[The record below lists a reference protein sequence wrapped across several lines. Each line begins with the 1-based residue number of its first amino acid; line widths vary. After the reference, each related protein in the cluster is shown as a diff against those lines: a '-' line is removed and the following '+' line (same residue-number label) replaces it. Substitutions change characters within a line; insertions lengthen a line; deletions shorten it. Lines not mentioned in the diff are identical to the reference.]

1 MDLEQVRTRVE
12 AVVRETLGID
22 PLDDGRS
29 LLAGRSSLAV
39 TRFWVELETEFG
51 VELDLQALTGV
62 AGLDELS
69 RQVAAATATRQGTIE
84 PDIGGEPTAGN
95 GLLPQQEAYLIGTN
109 ATLTVDAVGCRQYVR
124 LRLPA
129 VDIDNLVT
137 AWHALA
143 ARHQAL
149 RSVVTAAGLLEV
161 DAVDPGQLLTVVR
174 KPSDPDARSRPDTP
188 DRPGAASEYPAVVAM
203 VVVDERGD
211 AVVHLTLDMLL
222 LDGYST
228 ELLLAEWGALYGGRP
243 LPAPPVGGIRSA
255 IDTVT
260 ARTTAPL
267 DPVCGEV
274 LDELRG
280 IAPRC
285 VAPPKPSGQRRDS
298 VAGSLTT
305 AEWAAVRSWAEQ
317 HEISASSA
325 VSAAFLVSQV
335 RALGGSVLA
344 AVTLSSRPWLARGS
358 ETSMGPF
365 SSSIPVVADD
375 RLELAELVAAV
386 HGQVWRGLE
395 HPQLSAVAVARAARR
410 SAKDLAHQAIDDIG
424 LAFTSMIDAVP
435 ARNADS
441 FAHRIEWESV
451 ETAGIALDCQVWQDN
466 GALRFRW
473 DVADP
478 RAWPTP
484 IDIAMADF
492 ENLLRSFGASTVALP
507 VAPTALQESYVV
519 ARTDAD
525 TARGCNVT
533 FSYDVPS
540 AALDR
545 LDETVAAWFGTY
557 ELLAVGLARNG
568 SLVKLAEPP
577 AAWRVPVVHEI
588 GWDRIIADGVQR
600 ADVHTAVR
608 ALLLRRSRP
617 LGAWPAATVAASV
630 DERHA
635 QIHIA
640 LDISVVDAP
649 WCHFLSR
656 ELMRM
661 LSGAQPL
668 GRLAGPPIDILDQQR
683 AGPPACRSDHW
694 EARLTALHDRFG
706 DAVAPSVHGTSAG
719 RMRLEG
725 VPADLAGLR
734 HTAHN
739 VGCTVDALLLAAF
752 LTACADE
759 LDTEVPVTVVRW
771 GEHPNSTGL
780 TRLSWVAA
788 TRPAVPVREL
798 AAELHSMLAAD
809 LAADEVEGLRVR
821 RRLHRGAATGAA
833 AATLVFTCDVDA
845 ARWTLAQ
852 DYRLA
857 AWGSA
862 TPGVHLDCVSV
873 SAGEVLRFGWDI
885 DPAAFADGWEV
896 AAFARYSRMVHSL
909 AADVAPPTP
918 PRGRLTHAEYR
929 QVIHA
934 FNRTQR
940 SFDAGLAAHARFE
953 QAAAAEPA
961 AVAIVT
967 ASDRVTYRELDRWAD
982 RIAAELHEFGVV
994 PGDLVVVGCD
1004 RGAAMV
1010 AAVLGV
1016 LKVGAAYVP
1025 VEPTIPIGRLR
1036 SVLEQTG
1043 ATIALGDTSAASWPE
1058 VAVRHVD
1065 VSPARYGDAAVRGG
1079 WTAPRHDPE
1088 RLAYVIFTSGT
1099 TGTPKGVAVSHRCVA
1114 NLVQWCWRTYAF
1126 NRADYGLAVAALGFD
1141 LSVFDIFGLLGVG
1154 ARIYVADERE
1164 RRDPAALQRIL
1175 AAGITLWNSAP
1186 AALAQLRPLLR
1197 DPLPQLRLIFLSG
1210 DYTPLDLPAALRQV
1224 SPDVQVESLG
1234 GATEATVWSN
1244 RFTVDEVDPQWR
1256 SIPYGRPIDNARY
1269 YVLDHGL
1276 APCPI
1281 GAEGDLYIA
1290 GDCLAAGYWGASALT
1305 ARAFVADPHGDRPG
1319 ARMYRTGDRAYLG
1332 ADRQLVF
1339 AGRADHQVKIR
1350 GYRVEL
1356 AEVEHHVRQ
1365 CPDVLDAVVLAR
1377 RDDIG
1382 DTKLVAYVRTSAATV
1397 TLAAIRSSCKESLPE
1412 YMLPNHLVCLE
1423 VFPVTA
1429 NGKLDRDALPWP
1441 VRGAEYAPDPVR
1453 RYGDVAAL
1461 DELVAAFTAALGY
1474 PIDPDADI
1482 WDQGATSFTLVKV
1495 SEDVKGL
1502 FGRPIGVAE
1511 VLAEPTLRGIAAALA
1526 DSGPAA
1532 SANEV
1537 AHLPDAAADEIA
1549 EAAAVSG
1556 TAQIDFFSSASR
1568 AAFKA
1573 EHRNRRRAEP
1583 GRSTI
1588 PLARR
1593 TGGDQ
1598 TVRQSIREFAEGTIE
1613 VAVLGELLALLAA
1626 PSPGVQ
1632 RFRYPSAGDC
1642 YGVQTYV
1649 LVRDGRV
1656 NGIAPGTYYYRPETH
1671 EFERVGAGLPREAH
1685 FYYNRELFDH
1695 AAFEIYLVGALDSIE
1710 PLYGENAARY
1720 LAIEAGCM
1728 TQLLQEHQAELG
1740 LGLCPIGEVSLA
1752 PLRAALDLGEHH
1764 LFLCSLLGGATRVP
1778 VASGGDERSRSTTA
1792 RMNES
1797 TSALIG
1803 LSAMLPGCQEVG
1815 LATLLE
1821 TSGSGLGPGRSG
1833 GVSGRGGWLDSVDR
1847 IDAELLGLTPLEAAR
1862 TDPQLLL
1869 AVESVWSA
1877 LEDAGYTS
1885 DQLTRSAG
1893 RIGVFVATMW
1903 HDFDKSGDAA
1913 GTHGRAG
1920 TLSSDIC
1927 QRISHHFGFDG
1938 PSIAVDAGCCSTLT
1952 AIHLA
1957 RQSMA
1962 NQECSAAVVVGANLI
1977 LHDSHLDLLRE
1988 WSLVA
1993 EHPDADYLPAFAA
2006 AANGWLPGEAVG
2018 AVVLRPLPAAESA
2031 GDTVLAVI
2039 EASHAGHHG
2048 GGQRFE
2054 SPSVEGMVRSL
2065 HETLARA
2072 GATADDIGYVECAAA
2087 GSALADAAEVEALSR
2102 VLGERAAEGAPLPI
2116 GTVKST
2122 LGHAEAASGIA
2133 QLARV
2138 VAQIGTGTIL
2148 PTPASDELNPMVPW
2162 PYLPVRV
2169 SRTGEP
2175 LSAGTPLTVVQG
2187 FAAGGGF
2194 AHLLLRAHHRHN
2206 DRGDRDAQPSR
2217 PRAVVWS
2224 GATRDQLIASLSRL
2238 GEWLATDA
2246 AADVSLD
2253 DLAFSTQRGR
2263 TALHWRWGCQARTVA
2278 ELRANIE
2285 AALAFPDQHL
2295 AHHTRRGQLEPGR
2308 DDGERLEL
2316 WLRGSLASW
2325 TPDTAPG
2332 QLIPLPRTALLRTR
2346 LPQDRRTVPAGAA
2359 AVGNLDGEVSARFVA
2374 AFVEATGRQ
2383 PHEGELD
2390 TPLESSAWSSFTLE
2404 RLAAALTARDLPIE
2418 ATAFFAHRT
2427 LREAVAGA
2435 VSVERETMVGTEPKP
2450 VASSAA
2456 DIAVVGMAGRFPGA
2470 SDLDS
2475 FWRLLR
2481 DGVDAVGSMPPG
2493 RKGYEWPEEVLRG
2506 GFLDAPEQFDA
2517 GFFGITPMDADLM
2530 DPQERVFL
2538 EVAWAALEDA
2548 GYPPARLE
2556 RACDGS
2562 VGVFAAT
2569 MYSDYSFVGVEER
2582 TEGRLVST
2590 GSSTAGIAN
2599 RVSYAFDLHGPSM
2612 TVDSMCSASLTAV
2625 HLACQSLH
2633 AGECGVVLVGGV
2645 NLVIH
2650 PMRLIEQRQ
2659 LGMASARGR
2668 CQPFGSGA
2676 DGIVP
2681 GEGAGVLVCKT
2692 LARAVADGDR
2702 IHAVIRGTAV
2712 GHTGRVNGYQVPD
2725 PAAEAAV
2732 MRTALANAGVEPA
2745 EVGYIEAH
2753 GTGTRIG
2760 DPIEVEAVNR
2770 VLGMG
2775 RPTRPIGS
2783 VKSNIGHL
2791 EGAAGIAGLIKVILQ
2806 LRHRWL
2812 APTLHAAEL
2821 NPLVDWTAAAVHVQ
2835 QYGTA
2840 WPASAT
2846 DGHTEVPRVG
2856 CVSSF
2861 GAGGATAHV
2870 VVAEAPVVRA
2880 TPAVADAGPE
2890 VIVLSAKSAS
2900 ALRRSAQRLLAW
2912 LDRGAVEVV
2921 DPAAR
2926 QSDSVVL
2933 ERIEQ
2938 LLESARPDQLAF
2950 EIARALGD
2958 RSARPAAVGTRR
2970 SDKDVR
2976 LRDLAFTLQVG
2987 RQPMVER
2994 FAVVSSSI
3002 AEVRDSL
3009 RLFLTGSPTPAKPDS
3024 ARTEAELLCARWLSG
3039 ESIDW
3044 AALPANSSGC
3054 LIDIPTYPF
3063 EPEPHWYNPAIRYPG
3078 TGWADDV
3085 SKGHGN
3091 HGLSSEVLLA
3101 EVRWVPQAAQPAAPH
3116 TRPRLVFV
3124 AADPG
3129 HGLRTDI
3136 AAAGHLI
3143 VDSLPTDH
3151 AAARQLLDDL
3161 SRRADAIVDICDLGD
3176 DSGTHR
3182 GARWQLVRAAARSRR
3197 RVRWLHIGHADE
3209 RHAAASGQAGL
3220 VSALTAEAPTFHGTL
3235 LSTDETGPDLI
3246 RRIEAQV
3253 GSPEFRVEYR
3263 SGIRHLAT
3271 LASVAP
3277 REGRARPL
3285 DPERPYLVTG
3295 GTGRLGLLVASH
3307 LAARGARRIVLCG
3320 ARVVPERA
3328 SGERAERIHR
3338 RIDQLR
3344 AAGVQVELYIGDLAA
3359 PELAT
3364 LCRRVTD
3371 SWGPWAGVV
3380 HCAGLMPR
3388 VGELA
3393 TADLAEQLRVFDAK
3407 CGLWQSPNRA
3417 EIEREQPDF
3426 IILFSSVAATVP
3438 ALAAGVSAYAAA
3450 NCYLD
3455 ETAVR
3460 HQLPGVV
3467 AIAWPEWETGGMVGG
3482 DTRGIG
3488 LDVLSVGD
3496 GLAVLDLA
3504 MDGRLASHTVVVTG
3518 RARHELDRLLELPR
3532 VTAREPDAAAG
3543 PQYEST
3549 GEIPVALT
3557 KVFEEVLGLA
3567 GADLDPDA
3575 ALHDLGVGSVALAEL
3590 TVALEKLLDRPVAPT
3605 DLLAHPTLRGIAGM
3619 LGDSPPVTAN
3629 PAAGQVHSDIGARVT
3644 REPGRGRV
3652 AVVGMSCRF
3661 PGADTLEQFWSN
3673 LLSGINSIQE
3683 VPGDRWDVE
3692 SVYAAASGPGRTN
3705 SRWGG
3710 FVSGVDTFDPD
3721 AFGLTAAQGISIDPT
3736 IRLVLEGVDACLA
3749 DAGYRREEIAGSAT
3763 GVFIGARMSDYRRR
3777 SIRQHGHA
3785 GAGGDQNFIAA
3796 LSAHVYDLHGPALV
3810 VDTACSSPLTALALA
3825 RQSLLEGDIS
3835 VALVGGAEYLL
3846 DEQPYLE
3853 FSAMG
3858 ALSSHGACRTF
3869 SAEADG
3875 FVPGEGCAVLLVK
3888 RLEDAIAD
3896 GDTIRAVVDGVAV
3909 GNDGWTMGLTTPSID
3924 GQERVVRRA
3933 LRSSGRTPAQIG
3945 MVEAHGTA
3953 TLIGDPIELKALSNV
3968 FDGAVAPQS
3977 CAVGSVKSNIG
3988 HLLGAAGAAGL
3999 VKAILAVQHGIIP
4012 PTLHCDQPNP
4022 RFDFAASPFFPAIEA
4037 IPWPDRYVERVAGVS
4052 AFGLGGTNAHAVISA
4067 PDPDWRGVR
4076 KPLAAPVYRRT
4087 RMWLAATESALATVP
4102 QPLPRERPVAARP
4115 ASNGRPGYSD
4125 ARTTSLLLL
4134 DLAEAPS
4141 AAQLG
4146 SEPLDP
4152 EPEPA
4157 LLGEFVRAVAEVAP
4171 EVPAAAVRADS
4182 TLSDL
4187 GLASIE
4193 RAEVLIRAMES
4204 LGVKIPVS
4212 NFAKTMTLGEISAL
4226 LGGGA

>member
-22 PLDDGRS
+22 PRDTGKP

-39 TRFWVELETEFG
+39 TRCWVELETEFG
-51 VELDLQALTGV
+51 VELDLQALLAVT
-62 AGLDELS
+62 GLDELS
-69 RQVAAATATRQGTIE
+69 RQVATATRSVGIE
-84 PDIGGEPTAGN
+84 PEIGESATGT

-124 LRLPA
+124 LNLPA
-129 VDIDNLVT
+129 VDVDHLVG
-137 AWHALA
+137 AWNAMA

-149 RSVVTAAGLLEV
+149 RSVVTSAGVLEV

-174 KPSDPDARSRPDTP
+174 KPSDLDAEARTSTLSQ
-188 DRPGAASEYPAVVAM
+188 PGEAAKYPAVVAM
-203 VVVDERGD
+203 VVVDDRGD

-228 ELLLAEWGALYGGRP
+228 ELLLAEWGALYKGRT

-255 IDTVT
+255 ITTLT
-260 ARTTAPL
+260 AKTTAPL
-267 DPVCGEV
+267 DRACGEV
-274 LDELRG
+274 LGALRD

-285 VAPPKPSGQRRDS
+285 VAPPKPTGQRRDS
-298 VAGSLTT
+298 VSGSLTS
-305 AEWAAVRSWAEQ
+305 AEWASVRSWAEQ
-317 HEISASSA
+317 HEISAPSA
-325 VSAAFLVSQV
+325 VLAAFFVSQV
-335 RALGGSVLA
+335 RALGGSVIA

-365 SSSIPVVADD
+365 SSSIPVIADD
-375 RLELAELVAAV
+375 RLDFAELAAAV
-386 HGQVWRGLE
+386 HGQVWHGLE
-395 HPQLSAVAVARAARR
+395 NPQLSAVAVARAARR
-410 SAKDLAHQAIDDIG
+410 GAKDLAHNAIDDIG

-435 ARNADS
+435 ARDADS
-441 FAHRIEWESV
+441 FARHIEWESV
-451 ETAGIALDCQVWQDN
+451 VTSGVALDCQVWQDE

-478 RAWPTP
+478 RAWSTP
-484 IDIAMADF
+484 IDITMAEF
-492 ENLLRSFGASTVALP
+492 ENLLRSLGTATVALP
-507 VAPTALQESYVV
+507 VTPTALQESYVV
-519 ARTDAD
+519 ARTEAG
-525 TARGCNVT
+525 TAQGCNVT

-540 AALDR
+540 GALDR
-545 LDETVAAWFGTY
+545 LAETVAAWFGTY
-557 ELLAVGLARNG
+557 ELLAVGLTSTG
-568 SLVKLAEPP
+568 SVVELAEPP
-577 AAWRVPVVHEI
+577 TAWRVPVVREI
-588 GWDRIIADGVQR
+588 DGDTVIAGGEHR
-600 ADVHTAVR
+600 GDVHTAVR
-608 ALLLRRSRP
+608 SLLLQRSRP
-617 LGAWPAATVAASV
+617 LGAWPAAAVAASV
-630 DERHA
+630 DESRT
-635 QIHIA
+635 QVHIA
-640 LDISVVDAP
+640 LDISVLDAP

-661 LSGAQPL
+661 LSGARPL
-668 GRLAGPPIDILDQQR
+668 GRLAGPPIDILDQER
-683 AGPPACRSDHW
+683 AGPPVFRSDHW
-694 EARLTALHDRFG
+694 EARLTALHEQFG
-706 DAVAPSVHGTSAG
+706 DAVGPSLQGTSA
-719 RMRLEG
+719 RRSRLEG
-725 VPADLAGLR
+725 VPADLAGLKR
-734 HTAHN
+734 TAHA
-739 VGCTVDALLLAAF
+739 VGCTIDALLLAAF

-759 LDTEVPVTVVRW
+759 LEMEVPVTVVRW

-788 TRPAVPVREL
+788 TRPAVAVREL
-798 AAELHSMLAAD
+798 AAELHTMLVAD
-809 LAADEVEGLRVR
+809 LAADQVEGLRVR
-821 RRLHRGAATGAA
+821 RRLHRAATTDAA
-833 AATLVFTCDVDA
+833 PATLVFTCDVDA
-845 ARWTLAQ
+845 ARWRLAD

-885 DPAAFADGWEV
+885 DPAAFGDGWEV
-896 AAFARYSRMVHSL
+896 PAFARYAQLVHSL
-909 AADVAPPTP
+909 AAGVEPPTA

-934 FNRTQR
+934 FNRTQHP
-940 SFDAGLAAHARFE
+940 FDAGVAAHARFE
-953 QAAAAEPA
+953 QAATARPD
-961 AVAIVT
+961 AVAVVT
-967 ASDRVTYRELDRWAD
+967 ASDRVTYGELDGWAD
-982 RIAAELHEFGVV
+982 RIAAELHELGVV

-1025 VEPTIPIGRLR
+1025 VEPTIPIERLR
-1036 SVLEQTG
+1036 SVLQQTG
-1043 ATIALGDTSAASWPE
+1043 ATIALGDKSAPSWPE
-1058 VAVRHVD
+1058 VRHID
-1065 VSPARYGDAAVRGG
+1065 VSPARYGRAGHG
-1079 WTAPRHDPE
+1079 TWQAPGHDPK

-1099 TGTPKGVAVSHRCVA
+1099 TGTPKGVAVSHRAVA
-1114 NLVQWCWRTYAF
+1114 NLLQWCWRTYQF
-1126 NRADYGLAVAALGFD
+1126 NRDDYGLAVAALGFD

-1154 ARIYVADERE
+1154 ARIYVADSTE

-1175 AAGITLWNSAP
+1175 ADGITFWNSAP
-1186 AALAQLRPLLR
+1186 AALAQLRPLLQ
-1197 DPLPQLRLIFLSG
+1197 DPLPQLRLIFSSG

-1224 SPDVQVESLG
+1224 CPDVRVESLG

-1269 YVLDHGL
+1269 YVLDDGL

-1281 GAEGDLYIA
+1281 GVEGDLYIG
-1290 GDCLAAGYWGASALT
+1290 GDCLAEGYWGASALT
-1305 ARAFVADPHGDRPG
+1305 ARSFVADPHSDRPG
-1319 ARMYRTGDRAYLG
+1319 ARMYLTGDRAYLG
-1332 ADRQLVF
+1332 GDLQLVF
-1339 AGRADHQVKIR
+1339 AGRVDHQVKVR

-1356 AEVEHHVRQ
+1356 AEVEHHVRG

-1397 TLAAIRSSCKESLPE
+1397 TLPAIRSFCKDSLPE

-1441 VRGAEYAPDPVR
+1441 VPVAADVPASVR
-1453 RYGDVAAL
+1453 RSGDVAVL

-1474 PIDPDADI
+1474 SIDPDLDI

-1495 SEDVKGL
+1495 SEDVKRV

-1511 VLAEPTLRGIAAALA
+1511 VLEEPTLRGIAAAL
-1526 DSGPAA
+1526 SGS
-1532 SANEV
+1532 SAEPVSQMSHV
-1537 AHLPDAAADEIA
+1537 AVA
-1549 EAAAVSG
+1549 EESAEPTVASG
-1556 TAQIDFFSSASR
+1556 TGQIDFFSSDSR

-1583 GRSTI
+1583 DRLKV
-1588 PLARR
+1588 PLAGRTVDERAMRR
-1593 TGGDQ
+1593 S
-1598 TVRQSIREFAEGTIE
+1598 VREFAEDTIE
-1613 VAVLGELLALLAA
+1613 VAALGELLALLAA
-1626 PSPGVQ
+1626 PVDGVQ
-1632 RFRYPSAGDC
+1632 RYRYPSAGDC

-1685 FYYNRELFDH
+1685 FYYNRELFDQ
-1695 AAFEIYLVGALDSIE
+1695 AAFEIYLIGALDSIE

-1728 TQLLQEHQAELG
+1728 TQLLQERQAEWG

-1764 LFLCSLLGGATRVP
+1764 LFLCSLLGGGSPVP
-1778 VASGGDERSRSTTA
+1778 VSSSNERTSRSA
-1792 RMNES
+1792 SAQLDES
-1797 TSALIG
+1797 PTALIG

-1815 LATLLE
+1815 LATLLQ
-1821 TSGSGLGPGRSG
+1821 TNGSGLGPGRSG
-1833 GVSGRGGWLDSVDR
+1833 GVSGRGGWLDSVDL
-1847 IDAELLGLTPLEAAR
+1847 IDAELLGMTPLEAAQ

-1877 LEDAGYTS
+1877 LEDAGYTG
-1885 DQLTRSAG
+1885 DQLKRSAG

-1903 HDFDKSGDAA
+1903 HDFDKSRDAD
-1913 GTHGRAG
+1913 GTRGRAG

-1962 NQECSAAVVVGANLI
+1962 HHECSAAVVVGANLI

-1988 WSLVA
+1988 WNLVV
-1993 EHPDADYLPAFAA
+1993 EHPDADYLPAFSA

-2018 AVVLRPLPAAESA
+2018 AVVLRPLPAAASA

-2072 GATADDIGYVECAAA
+2072 GAAPDDIGYIECAAA
-2087 GSALADAAEVEALSR
+2087 GSPLADAAEVEALSR
-2102 VLGERAAEGAPLPI
+2102 VLGERGVDGAPVPI

-2138 VAQIGTGTIL
+2138 VAQLGNGTIL
-2148 PTPASDELNPMVPW
+2148 PTAASAELNPMVPW

-2175 LSAGTPLTVVQG
+2175 LSAGKPLTVVQG

-2194 AHLLLRAHHRHN
+2194 AHLLLRAHHRQH
-2206 DRGDRDAQPSR
+2206 DRSDGSVESSE

-2224 GATRDQLIASLSRL
+2224 GATRDQLIASLRQF
-2238 GEWLATDA
+2238 GEWLATSTA
-2246 AADVSLD
+2246 VSLD

-2263 TALHWRWGCQARTVA
+2263 AALNWRWGSTVRTVA

-2285 AALAFPDQHL
+2285 AALLFPDEHL
-2295 AHHTRRGQLEPGR
+2295 ARPTRRGQVEPGH
-2308 DDGERLEL
+2308 DDAERLEL
-2316 WLRGSLASW
+2316 WLRGSLESW

-2332 QLIPLPRTALLRTR
+2332 QPVSLPRTALLRTR
-2346 LPQDRRTVPAGAA
+2346 LPRDRRTVPEGVPA
-2359 AVGNLDGEVSARFVA
+2359 AVSLDGEVWTRFVD

-2383 PHEGELD
+2383 PHDGELD
-2390 TPLESSAWSSFTLE
+2390 VPLETSAWSSFTLE
-2404 RLAAALTARDLPIE
+2404 RLAAALTDRDMPVE

-2427 LREAVAGA
+2427 LRDVVADAVAI
-2435 VSVERETMVGTEPKP
+2435 ERTDRSETVLGIEPAR
-2450 VASSAA
+2450 VAHSAS

-2470 SDLDS
+2470 SDLNS

-2481 DGVDAVGSMPPG
+2481 DGVDAVGAMPPG
-2493 RKGYEWPEEVLRG
+2493 RKGYEWPEGILRG

-2548 GYPPARLE
+2548 GYPPIRLTRE
-2556 RACDGS
+2556 YDGS

-2582 TEGRLVST
+2582 ANGRLVST

-2599 RVSYAFDLHGPSM
+2599 RVSYAFDFHGPSM

-2625 HLACQSLH
+2625 HLACHSLR
-2633 AGECGVVLVGGV
+2633 AGECGVALVGGV
-2645 NLVIH
+2645 NLVTH

-2659 LGMASARGR
+2659 LGMTSDRGR
-2668 CQPFGSGA
+2668 CQPFGAGA

-2692 LARAVADGDR
+2692 LEQAVADGDR
-2702 IHAVIRGTAV
+2702 IHAVIRGSAV

-2732 MRTALANAGVEPA
+2732 MKTALANAGVEPA
-2745 EVGYIEAH
+2745 EIGYIEAH

-2760 DPIEVEAVNR
+2760 DPIEVEAVTR
-2770 VLGMG
+2770 VLGTG
-2775 RPTRPIGS
+2775 HPTRPIGS

-2791 EGAAGIAGLIKVILQ
+2791 EGAAGIAGLMKVILQ

-2840 WPASAT
+2840 WQASGT
-2846 DGHTEVPRVG
+2846 DVPRVG
-2856 CVSSF
+2856 CISSF
-2861 GAGGATAHV
+2861 GAGGSTAHV
-2870 VVAEAPVVRA
+2870 VVGEAPAVRA
-2880 TPAVADAGPE
+2880 VPAVSAAQPE
-2890 VIVLSAKSAS
+2890 FIVLSAKSAS
-2900 ALRRSAQRLLAW
+2900 ALRRTAERLLAW
-2912 LDRGAVEVV
+2912 LDISAVE
-2921 DPAAR
+2921 AADTVASH
-2926 QSDSVVL
+2926 SDSAVL

-2938 LLESARPDQLAF
+2938 LLGSVNTTLRPDQLAE
-2950 EIARALGD
+2950 EISRALGD
-2958 RSARPAAVGTRR
+2958 RSARRGAVGTRGR
-2970 SDKDVR
+2970 ENDVR
-2976 LRDLAFTLQVG
+2976 LRDLAFTLQVC
-2987 RQPMVER
+2987 RQPMAER
-2994 FAVVSSSI
+2994 FAVVASSV

-3009 RLFLTGSPTPAKPDS
+3009 RLFLAGSHTPAKPEP
-3024 ARTEAELLCARWLSG
+3024 AVTETELLCARWLAG
-3039 ESIDW
+3039 ETIDW
-3044 AALPANSSGC
+3044 AAVPANSQGR
-3054 LIDIPTYPF
+3054 LLDIPAYPF
-3063 EPEPHWYNPAIRYPG
+3063 EPESHWYNPAIRYPG
-3078 TGWADDV
+3078 TGWAGQV
-3085 SKGHGN
+3085 SKGRRN
-3091 HGLSSEVLLA
+3091 NGLSSEVMLA
-3101 EVRWVPQAAQPAAPH
+3101 EVQWVPQTEQPPIASA
-3116 TRPRLVFV
+3116 RPRLAFV
-3124 AADPG
+3124 MADSG
-3129 HGLRTDI
+3129 HGFRTDV
-3136 AAAGHLI
+3136 AAAGHLV
-3143 VDSLPTDH
+3143 VDLPSDLGAAQRLLESLSGRT
-3151 AAARQLLDDL
+3151 
-3161 SRRADAIVDICDLGD
+3161 DAIVDVCDLGD
-3176 DSGTHR
+3176 DPVTHR
-3182 GARWQLVRAAARSRR
+3182 RARWQLVQAAARSRR
-3197 RVRWLHIGHADE
+3197 RVRWLHIGRAKSHAEGSD
-3209 RHAAASGQAGL
+3209 QAGL
-3220 VSALTAEAPTFHGTL
+3220 VSALTAEAPTFVGTL
-3235 LSTDETGPDLI
+3235 LTTDETGVDLV
-3246 RRIEAQV
+3246 RRIEAHV
-3253 GSPEFRVEYR
+3253 ESPDIQVEYR

-3271 LASVAP
+3271 LASVEP
-3277 REGRARPL
+3277 REGRGRLL

-3307 LAARGARRIVLCG
+3307 LAERGARRIVLCG
-3320 ARVVPERA
+3320 ARGVPERG
-3328 SGERAERIHR
+3328 SGERAERIHG

-3344 AAGVQVELYIGDLAA
+3344 AAGVQVELYIGDLAG
-3359 PELAT
+3359 PELAA
-3364 LCRRVTD
+3364 LCG

-3380 HCAGLMPR
+3380 HCAGVMPG
-3388 VGELA
+3388 VGEFA
-3393 TADLAEQLRVFDAK
+3393 TADLSDQLRVFDAK
-3407 CGLWQSPNRA
+3407 CGLWQSPNGA
-3417 EIEREQPDF
+3417 EIDSAQPDF
-3426 IILFSSVAATVP
+3426 IILFSSVAGTFP
-3438 ALAAGVSAYAAA
+3438 ALAAGASAYSAA
-3450 NCYLD
+3450 NHYLD
-3455 ETAVR
+3455 ETAAR
-3460 HQLPGVV
+3460 HRLPGVV
-3467 AIAWPEWETGGMVGG
+3467 SIAWPEWEVGGMGGG
-3482 DTRGIG
+3482 DTRGVG
-3488 LDVLSVGD
+3488 LDVLRVSD

-3504 MDGRLASHTVVVTG
+3504 IDGRLTSHTVVVTG
-3518 RARHELDRLLELPR
+3518 RARHELGRLLEQPR
-3532 VTAREPDAAAG
+3532 GHEARHAVAEPQHG
-3543 PQYEST
+3543 SP

-3557 KVFEEVLGLA
+3557 KVFEEVLGLS
-3567 GADLDPDA
+3567 GADLNPDA

-3590 TVALEKLLDRPVAPT
+3590 TVALEKSLGRPVAPT
-3605 DLLAHPTLRGIAGM
+3605 DLMAHPTLRGIARV
-3619 LGDSPPVTAN
+3619 LGDIPSAN
-3629 PAAGQVHSDIGARVT
+3629 PAAGPAHSDIDEPVT
-3644 REPGRGRV
+3644 RGPGLGRV

-3661 PGADTLEQFWSN
+3661 PGADTLDQFWSN
-3673 LLSGINSIQE
+3673 LLSGTSSIQE
-3683 VPGDRWDVE
+3683 IPRDRWDAA
-3692 SVYAAASGPGRTN
+3692 SIYAAASGHGKTN

-3710 FVSGVDTFDPD
+3710 FVSGVDTFDPG
-3721 AFGLTAAQGISIDPT
+3721 AFGLTAEQGISIDPT

-3749 DAGYRREEIAGSAT
+3749 DAGYRRTDLAGTDT

-3777 SIRQHGHA
+3777 SIEQHGHA

-3796 LSAHVYDLHGPALV
+3796 LSAHVYDLRGPALV

-3896 GDTIRAVVDGVAV
+3896 GDTIRAVIDGVAV

-3924 GQERVVRRA
+3924 GQERVVRHA
-3933 LRSSGRTPAQIG
+3933 LRTSGRTAAQVG
-3945 MVEAHGTA
+3945 MIEAHGTA

-3968 FDGAVAPQS
+3968 FDGTVAPQS

-3999 VKAILAVQHGIIP
+3999 VKAILAVQHAVIP

-4022 RFDFAASPFFPAIEA
+4022 RFNFAASPFFPVTEA
-4037 IPWPDRYVERVAGVS
+4037 IPWPDRYAERVAGVS
-4052 AFGLGGTNAHAVISA
+4052 AFGLGGTNAHAVVSA
-4067 PDPDWRGVR
+4067 PDPSWHGVR
-4076 KPLAAPVYRRT
+4076 KPLPAPVYRRT
-4087 RMWLAATESALATVP
+4087 RMWLAATEPAAAAAP
-4102 QPLPRERPVAARP
+4102 EPLWPARPVASHVE
-4115 ASNGRPGYSD
+4115 SNGRPAYSD

-4134 DLAEAPS
+4134 ELDEAPV
-4141 AAQLG
+4141 ADLG
-4146 SEPLDP
+4146 PAPFDP

-4157 LLGEFVRAVAEVAP
+4157 MLRELVDAVIEVAP

-4204 LGVKIPVS
+4204 LGIKLSVS
-4212 NFAKTMTLGEISAL
+4212 NFAKTMTLGEISAI